1 MLNPRGVSYLID
13 DVESV
18 HQREHLRVIA
28 ADLHCD
34 TVMLIGRD
42 ATQLIDAAG
51 HALELGL
58 DVYLRPDPTDRP
70 QRRMLRHLGVVAE
83 AAEVLRREYPGRVTL
98 LVGSEFS
105 HTVPGIV
112 PGPRSFLRLQ
122 LVIRFHRV
130 LRRRI
135 DRRLHKLL
143 DRAVTVARAGF
154 NGPVTYSAA
163 GWESVDW
170 SPFDLVGAALYRSAR
185 NQDTYRDR
193 IRALVRDHDKPVI
206 VTEFGCGAF
215 AAADRRGA
223 GSFQIVDWFASP
235 PRIRGDHPRDES
247 VQARYLTE
255 LIDLFDTEG
264 VHGCF
269 VFTFV
274 MPGFSYAD
282 DPAYDLDKAGFGLV
296 AVGTDGVAE
305 RKQAFDAVA
314 DRYSPR

>member
-1 MLNPRGVSYLID
+1 MLNPQGVSYLID
-13 DVESV
+13 DVESG
-18 HQREHLRVIA
+18 HRREHLRIIA

-51 HALELGL
+51 AALELGL

-70 QRRMLRHLGVVAE
+70 QRQMLRQLGVVAA
-83 AAEVLRREYPGRVTL
+83 AAEALRREHPGRVTL

-135 DRRLHKLL
+135 DRRLHQLL
-143 DRAVTVARAGF
+143 ARAVAVARAGF
-154 NGPVTYSAA
+154 GGPITYSAA

-170 SPFDLVGAALYRSAR
+170 TPFDLVGAALYRSAR

-193 IRALVRDHDKPVI
+193 IRALVRDHEKPVI
-206 VTEFGCGAF
+206 ITEFGCGAF
-215 AAADRRGA
+215 ADADRRGA
-223 GSFQIVDWFASP
+223 GSFQIVDWFAAP

-269 VFTFV
+269 VFTFA
-274 MPGFSYAD
+274 MPGFSHAD

-296 AVGTDGVAE
+296 TVGTDGSIE

-314 DRYSPR
+314 ERYSPR